1 MGLIS
6 PTSLTSAYLEIKYLM
21 RRQSSMERGK
31 SYMFVLFRLLGCYT
45 VFILGTIWSNVWIVF
60 GKISALVTSYFLCLL
75 TGRESRE
82 ERRGDGMKEGEGFS
96 WSPLSAHSS
105 SYSAHPSSL
114 FFSPSSRSPLF
125 QIVTKCKTQRETEKK
140 RDWPFGNKMKLLL
153 VITGLRCRG
162 LYLSHSWH
170 SSHN

>member
-1 MGLIS
+1 MRISPKHIMGIS

-82 ERRGDGMKEGEGFS
+82 ERRWDEGRRRIFLITSCLFS
-96 WSPLSAHSS
+96 QLIPPPTPPIPPLS
-105 SYSAHPSSL
+105 SSL
-114 FFSPSSRSPLF
+114 PALALPCFRL
-125 QIVTKCKTQRETEKK
+125 
-140 RDWPFGNKMKLLL
+140 
-153 VITGLRCRG
+153 
-162 LYLSHSWH
+162 
-170 SSHN
+170 